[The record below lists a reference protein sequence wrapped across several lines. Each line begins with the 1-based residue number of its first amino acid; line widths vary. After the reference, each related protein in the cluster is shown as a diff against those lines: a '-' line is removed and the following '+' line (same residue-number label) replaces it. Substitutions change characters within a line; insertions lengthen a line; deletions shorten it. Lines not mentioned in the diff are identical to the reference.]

1 MLLYKIEDG
10 TCKAISNYPLQWGIY
25 IVEITEISNDAAK
38 FKFFKM
44 KIVKSDIET
53 VGSIGFLPEG
63 VGIKFRRDTNK
74 HINNN
79 KDRFNRY

>member
-1 MLLYKIEDG
+1 
-10 TCKAISNYPLQWGIY
+10 
-25 IVEITEISNDAAK
+25 
-38 FKFFKM
+38 M